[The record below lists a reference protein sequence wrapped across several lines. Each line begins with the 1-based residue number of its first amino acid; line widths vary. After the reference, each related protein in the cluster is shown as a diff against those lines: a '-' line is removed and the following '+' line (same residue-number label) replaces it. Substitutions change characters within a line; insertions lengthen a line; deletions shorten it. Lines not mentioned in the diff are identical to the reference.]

1 MFQNATKEFTFTIKD
16 TAGVVVDLSSKTLR
30 LVVHDSVDPPV
41 GSFKV
46 EGGNID
52 MAQAAS
58 GIIKVTVPGA
68 SAGTSSSEL
77 HYELWNI
84 TDDEVLAHGSMSIK
98 SAKKDVP

>member
-1 MFQNATKEFTFTIKD
+1 MFQNATKEFTFTIVD
-16 TAGVVVDLSSKTLR
+16 TSGSVVDLSGKTLR

-46 EGGNID
+46 EGGAID
-52 MAQAAS
+52 MAQAVN
-58 GIIKVTVPGA
+58 GIVKVTVPGA

-84 TDDEVLAHGSMSIK
+84 DDDEVLAHGSMTIK
-98 SAKKDVP
+98 PAIKDVP